1 MDPDTQQLINKSS
14 FYGFRD
20 TRSTPINEVS
30 KLTMPKKPEGVFIP
44 TEVIGKINYED
55 GTSNNVIAVANT
67 VRVVPG
73 TSIVRATL
81 GSSTKVGFRYRA

>member
-1 MDPDTQQLINKSS
+1 MDPDTQRLINKSS

-55 GTSNNVIAVANT
+55 GTSNNVISVVN

-81 GSSTKVGFRYRA
+81 GSSIKVGFRHKA